1 MKIIIAED
9 STLLRAGL
17 VSLLERLGHQI
28 IAEADDAPS
37 LLSAVDK
44 AITLG
49 EQPDIVI
56 TDVRMPPENL
66 NDGLEAA
73 HDIRHRHPELPI
85 LVLSQYLADADALT
99 LLDNVQGGIGYLLKD
114 RVSRVSDLTHTLDAV
129 ASGGVVIDPDIV
141 SHLLGRTRK
150 NSPIDTLTDRERE
163 VLAHMASGL
172 ANAEIANTLVV
183 SDAAVAKHINSI
195 FAKLGLTPDHG
206 HRRVRAVLAYL
217 HQ

>member
-1 MKIIIAED
+1 MRIIIAED

-17 VSLLERLGHQI
+17 VSLLERLGHHI

-44 AITLG
+44 AMTLD

-56 TDVRMPPENL
+56 TDVRMPPGNL

-73 HDIRHRHPELPI
+73 QHIRERHPALPI

-99 LLDNVQGGIGYLLKD
+99 LLDSIHGGIGYLLKD

-141 SHLLGRTRK
+141 SHLLGRIRK
-150 NSPIDTLTDRERE
+150 NSPIDTLTERERE
-163 VLAHMASGL
+163 VLSHMASGL
-172 ANAEIANTLVV
+172 ANTEIANALVV
-183 SDAAVAKHINSI
+183 SDAAVAKHINGI